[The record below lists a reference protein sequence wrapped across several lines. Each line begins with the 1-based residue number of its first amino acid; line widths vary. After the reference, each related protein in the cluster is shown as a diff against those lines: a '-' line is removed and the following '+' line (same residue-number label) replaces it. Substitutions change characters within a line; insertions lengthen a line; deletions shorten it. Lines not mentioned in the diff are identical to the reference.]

1 MWHKTDKQKWIDKT
15 KTKGRKQMKASLEW
29 LQEYSDIDV
38 NCIELGDILTMTGSK
53 VEEVIQKGNDIKNVV
68 VGKILEIEKHPDADK
83 LVITKVDVGNNI
95 LQIVTGAN
103 NIKVNDIIP
112 VAKDGAELPNGV
124 KIKTGKLRGIESC
137 GMMCSVGELNL
148 SISDYPEQIEDGIMI
163 LGKKYEKDLGKDIVE
178 VLDLKEEIID
188 FEITPNRPDCLS
200 IEGLGRETA
209 ASLDKPF
216 KNPRKNIDELQ
227 IPDKK
232 EIEGLTVDI
241 TAPELCYRYIAR
253 VVKNVKVGPSPDW
266 MKKRLKACGIR
277 SINNIVDI
285 TNYVMLEMGQPMH
298 AFDINSISGKHI
310 TVRRAENGEK
320 ITTLDETERVLDEN
334 DLVIA
339 DEEKAVAIAGVM
351 GGLNSEI
358 EKDTQTVVF
367 ESAMFYGGSIRKTA
381 KKVGLRTE
389 SSARYE
395 KGLSSENTLR
405 AINRAVELVELL
417 GAGEVVEGKI
427 DVYPTKQKINKIKLD
442 VDKINTLLGTNISK
456 QKMINILEKLDI
468 KVENDMA
475 IAPYFRMDLEFV
487 ADIAEE
493 VARFYGYDKLETTL
507 VRAGTTIGVRTK
519 EQKIEN
525 KIQEILVTNG
535 LSEIYTYG
543 FLSEKDLEK
552 SKIKKELID
561 NAITIINPLG
571 DEFKLMRPTTI
582 PSMMQILAGNNNK
595 KNQNV
600 KLFDISRNYKNI
612 DNQVEKGEVPLQENI
627 LTIGMYGE
635 DVDFYTLKGLVE
647 NILEAANVNRYDIE
661 RETTNESYHPGRCA
675 NLKVGI
681 DTIATFGEVHPEVL
695 MNYEINKR
703 VYLAEINITKIVK
716 YSKANKKYTEVPKFP
731 AAERDIA
738 VIVDEDVQ
746 VGDIEKAITKKC
758 KRLLKGQKGLEEL
771 KLFDI
776 YRDEKIG
783 ENKKSVAYS
792 LIFRDKTKSLSDD
805 EINPVMEEIT
815 KELEEKFKAELRK

>member
-1 MWHKTDKQKWIDKT
+1 
-15 KTKGRKQMKASLEW
+15 MKASLEW

-38 NCIELGDILTMTGSK
+38 NCLELGDILTMTGSK
-53 VEEVIQKGNDIKNVV
+53 VEEVIQTGTDIKNVV
-68 VGKILEIEKHPDADK
+68 VGKILEIEKHPNADK
-83 LVITKVDVGNNI
+83 LVITKVDVGNEVI
-95 LQIVTGAN
+95 QIVTGAN

-124 KIKTGKLRGIESC
+124 KIKTGKLRGVESC
-137 GMMCSVGELNL
+137 GMMCSLGELNL
-148 SISDYPEQIEDGIMI
+148 SINDYPEQIEDGIMI
-163 LGKKYEKDLGKDIVE
+163 LGEKYEKDLGKDIVE

-209 ASLDKPF
+209 ASLNKPF

-227 IPDKK
+227 VPDKK
-232 EIEGLTVDI
+232 EIEGLKVDI
-241 TAPELCYRYIAR
+241 TAPDLCYRYIAR

-266 MKKRLKACGIR
+266 VKKRLKACGMR

-310 TVRRAENGEK
+310 TVRRAGNGEK
-320 ITTLDETERVLDEN
+320 ITTLDETERVLDEK

-367 ESAMFYGGSIRKTA
+367 ESAMFYGGNIRKTA

-456 QKMINILEKLDI
+456 QEMIDILEKVDI

-493 VARFYGYDKLETTL
+493 IARFYGYDKLETTL

-535 LSEIYTYG
+535 FSEIYTYG

-661 RETTNESYHPGRCA
+661 REITNESYHPGRCA

-758 KRLLKGQKGLEEL
+758 KKLLKGQKGLEEL

-783 ENKKSVAYS
+783 KNKKSVAYS

-815 KELEEKFKAELRK
+815 KELEEKFGAELRK

>member
-1 MWHKTDKQKWIDKT
+1 
-15 KTKGRKQMKASLEW
+15 MKASVEW
-29 LQEYSDIDV
+29 LREYSDIDV
-38 NCIELGDILTMTGSK
+38 DCVKLGDILTMTGSK
-53 VEEVIQKGNDIKNVV
+53 VEEIIQKGNDIKNVV

-83 LVITKVDVGNNI
+83 LVITKVDVGTEK
-95 LQIVTGAN
+95 LQIVTGAK

-124 KIKTGKLRGIESC
+124 KIKTGKLRGVESC

-148 SISDYPEQIEDGIMI
+148 DIHDYPDQIENGIMI
-163 LGKKYEKDLGKDIVE
+163 LDKSLEKDLGKDIVE
-178 VLDLKEEIID
+178 VLGLREEVID

-209 ASLDKPF
+209 VSLNKPF
-216 KNPRKNIDELQ
+216 KNPRKNIDEMNV
-227 IPDKK
+227 PNKD
-232 EIEGLTVDI
+232 EIEGLKVDI
-241 TAPELCYRYIAR
+241 SAPDLCYRYIAR
-253 VVKNVKVGPSPDW
+253 VVKNVKIGPSPEW
-266 MKKRLKACGIR
+266 MRKRLNACGIR

-298 AFDINSISGKHI
+298 AFDINSINGKHI
-310 TVRRAENGEK
+310 TVRRAKNGEK
-320 ITTLDETERVLDEN
+320 ITTLDEEERTLDEN

-339 DEEKAVAIAGVM
+339 DDEKAVAIAGVM

-367 ESAMFYGGSIRKTA
+367 ESAMFYGGNIRKTA

-389 SSARYE
+389 SSSRYE

-405 AINRAVELVELL
+405 AVNRAVELVKLL
-417 GAGEVVEGKI
+417 GAGEEVEGKI

-442 VDKINTLLGTNISK
+442 VERINNLLGTHLSK
-456 QKMINILEKLDI
+456 QEMIDILEKLDI

-475 IAPYFRMDLEFV
+475 IAPYFRMDLACI
-487 ADIAEE
+487 ADLAEE

-507 VRAGTTIGVRTK
+507 IRAGTTIGIRNK

-525 KIQEILVTNG
+525 KIQDVLVYNG
-535 LSEIYTYG
+535 FSEIYTYG

-552 SKIKKELID
+552 SKINKETIE
-561 NAITIINPLG
+561 NAIKIINPLG
-571 DEFKLMRPTTI
+571 DEFRLMRPTTI

-600 KLFDISRNYKNI
+600 KLFDISRNYRNI
-612 DNQVEKGEVPLQENI
+612 NGQVEKGEVPLQENI

-635 DVDFYTLKGLVE
+635 NVDFYILKGIIE
-647 NILEAANVNRYDIE
+647 NILEAANVNHYDIE
-661 RETTNESYHPGRCA
+661 KETTNESYHPGRCA
-675 NLKVGI
+675 NLKVGN
-681 DTIATFGEVHPEVL
+681 DVIATFGEVHPEVL

-703 VYLAEINITKIVK
+703 VYLAELNITKIVK
-716 YSKANKKYTEVPKFP
+716 YSRANKKYEEVPKFP
-731 AAERDIA
+731 AVERDIA
-738 VIVDEDVQ
+738 IIVDESIE
-746 VGDIEKAITKKC
+746 VGELEKAITKKC
-758 KRLLKGQKGLEEL
+758 KKLLKGKKSLEKL

-776 YRDEKIG
+776 YRDAKLG

-805 EINPVMEEIT
+805 EINPVMDEVI
-815 KELEEKFKAELRK
+815 KELEEKFGAELRK

>member
-1 MWHKTDKQKWIDKT
+1 
-15 KTKGRKQMKASLEW
+15 MKASLEW

-38 NCIELGDILTMTGSK
+38 NCLELGDILTMTGSK
-53 VEEVIQKGNDIKNVV
+53 VEEVIQTGTDIKNVA

-83 LVITKVDVGNNI
+83 LVITKVDVGNEVI
-95 LQIVTGAN
+95 QIVTGAKN
-103 NIKVNDIIP
+103 VKVNDIIP

-124 KIKTGKLRGIESC
+124 KIKTGKLRGVESC
-137 GMMCSVGELNL
+137 GMMCSLGELNL
-148 SISDYPEQIEDGIMI
+148 SINDYPEQIEDGIMI
-163 LGKKYEKDLGKDIVE
+163 LGEKYEKDLGKDIVE

-209 ASLDKPF
+209 ASLNKPF

-227 IPDKK
+227 VPDKK
-232 EIEGLTVDI
+232 EIEGLKVDI
-241 TAPELCYRYIAR
+241 TAPDLCYRYIAR

-266 MKKRLKACGIR
+266 MKKRLKACGMR

-320 ITTLDETERVLDEN
+320 ITTLDETERVLDEK
-334 DLVIA
+334 DLVIS

-367 ESAMFYGGSIRKTA
+367 ESAMFYGGNIRKTA

-456 QKMINILEKLDI
+456 QEMIDILEKVDI

-475 IAPYFRMDLEFV
+475 IAPYFRMDLEFI

-716 YSKANKKYTEVPKFP
+716 YSRVNKKYTEVPKFP

-758 KRLLKGQKGLEEL
+758 KKLLKGQK
-771 KLFDI
+771 
-776 YRDEKIG
+776 IG
-783 ENKKSVAYS
+783 KNKKSVAYS

-815 KELEEKFKAELRK
+815 KELEEKFGAELRK

>member
-1 MWHKTDKQKWIDKT
+1 
-15 KTKGRKQMKASLEW
+15 MKASLEW

-38 NCIELGDILTMTGSK
+38 NCLELGDILTMTGSK
-53 VEEVIQKGNDIKNVV
+53 VEEVIQTGTDIKNVV

-83 LVITKVDVGNNI
+83 LVITKVDVGNEVI
-95 LQIVTGAN
+95 QIVTGAKN
-103 NIKVNDIIP
+103 VKVNDIIP

-124 KIKTGKLRGIESC
+124 KIKTGKLRGVESC
-137 GMMCSVGELNL
+137 GMMCSLGELNL
-148 SISDYPEQIEDGIMI
+148 SINDYPEQIEDGIMI
-163 LGKKYEKDLGKDIVE
+163 LGEKYEKDLGKDIVE

-209 ASLDKPF
+209 ASLNKPF

-227 IPDKK
+227 VPDKK
-232 EIEGLTVDI
+232 EIEGLKVDI
-241 TAPELCYRYIAR
+241 TAPDLCYRYIAR

-266 MKKRLKACGIR
+266 MKKRLKACGMR

-320 ITTLDETERVLDEN
+320 ITTLDETERVLDEK

-367 ESAMFYGGSIRKTA
+367 ESAMFYGGNIRKTA

-456 QKMINILEKLDI
+456 QEMINILEKLDI

-716 YSKANKKYTEVPKFP
+716 YSRVNKKYTEVPKFP

-758 KRLLKGQKGLEEL
+758 KKLLKGQKGLEEL

-783 ENKKSVAYS
+783 KNKKSVAYS

>member
-1 MWHKTDKQKWIDKT
+1 
-15 KTKGRKQMKASLEW
+15 MKASLEW

-38 NCIELGDILTMTGSK
+38 NCLELGDILTMTGSK
-53 VEEVIQKGNDIKNVV
+53 VEEVIQTGTDIKNVV
-68 VGKILEIEKHPDADK
+68 VGKILEIEKHPNADK
-83 LVITKVDVGNNI
+83 LVITKVDVGNEVI
-95 LQIVTGAN
+95 QIVTGAN

-124 KIKTGKLRGIESC
+124 KIKTGKLRGVESC
-137 GMMCSVGELNL
+137 GMMCSLGELNL
-148 SISDYPEQIEDGIMI
+148 SINDYPEQIEDGIMI
-163 LGKKYEKDLGKDIVE
+163 LGEKYEKDLGKDIVE

-209 ASLDKPF
+209 ASLNKPF

-227 IPDKK
+227 VPDKK
-232 EIEGLTVDI
+232 EIEGLKVDI
-241 TAPELCYRYIAR
+241 TAPDLCYRYIAR

-266 MKKRLKACGIR
+266 VKKRLKACGMR

-310 TVRRAENGEK
+310 TVRRAGNGEK
-320 ITTLDETERVLDEN
+320 ITTLDETERVLDEK

-367 ESAMFYGGSIRKTA
+367 ESAMFYGGNIRKTA

-417 GAGEVVEGKI
+417 GAVEVVAGKI

-456 QKMINILEKLDI
+456 QEMINILEKLDI

-493 VARFYGYDKLETTL
+493 IARFYGYDKLETTL

-571 DEFKLMRPTTI
+571 DEFRLMRPTTI

-716 YSKANKKYTEVPKFP
+716 YSRVNKKYTEVPKFP

-758 KRLLKGQKGLEEL
+758 KKLLKGQKGLEEL

-783 ENKKSVAYS
+783 KNKKSVAYS

-815 KELEEKFKAELRK
+815 KELEEKFGAELRK

>member
-1 MWHKTDKQKWIDKT
+1 
-15 KTKGRKQMKASLEW
+15 
-29 LQEYSDIDV
+29 
-38 NCIELGDILTMTGSK
+38 
-53 VEEVIQKGNDIKNVV
+53 
-68 VGKILEIEKHPDADK
+68 
-83 LVITKVDVGNNI
+83 
-95 LQIVTGAN
+95 
-103 NIKVNDIIP
+103 
-112 VAKDGAELPNGV
+112 
-124 KIKTGKLRGIESC
+124 
-137 GMMCSVGELNL
+137 
-148 SISDYPEQIEDGIMI
+148 MI

-227 IPDKK
+227 IPNKK

-367 ESAMFYGGSIRKTA
+367 ESAMFYGGNIRKTA

-456 QKMINILEKLDI
+456 QEMINILEKLDI

-493 VARFYGYDKLETTL
+493 IARFYGYDKLETTL

>member
-1 MWHKTDKQKWIDKT
+1 
-15 KTKGRKQMKASLEW
+15 MKASLEW

-38 NCIELGDILTMTGSK
+38 NCLELGDILTMTGSK

-148 SISDYPEQIEDGIMI
+148 SISDYPGQIEDGIMI

-227 IPDKK
+227 IPNKK

-339 DEEKAVAIAGVM
+339 DDKKAVAIAGVM

-367 ESAMFYGGSIRKTA
+367 ESAMFYGGNIRKTA

-456 QKMINILEKLDI
+456 QEMINILEKLDI

-493 VARFYGYDKLETTL
+493 IARFYGYDKLETTL

>member
-1 MWHKTDKQKWIDKT
+1 
-15 KTKGRKQMKASLEW
+15 MKASLEW

-38 NCIELGDILTMTGSK
+38 NCLELGDILTMTGSK
-53 VEEVIQKGNDIKNVV
+53 VEEVIQTGTDIKNVV
-68 VGKILEIEKHPDADK
+68 VGKILEIEKHPNAYK
-83 LVITKVDVGNNI
+83 LVITKVDVGNEVI
-95 LQIVTGAN
+95 QIVTGAN

-124 KIKTGKLRGIESC
+124 KIKTGKLRGVESC
-137 GMMCSVGELNL
+137 GMMCSLGELNL
-148 SISDYPEQIEDGIMI
+148 SINDYPEQIEDGIMI
-163 LGKKYEKDLGKDIVE
+163 LGEKYEKDLGKDIVE

-209 ASLDKPF
+209 ASLNKPF
-216 KNPRKNIDELQ
+216 KNPGKNIDELQ
-227 IPDKK
+227 VPDKK
-232 EIEGLTVDI
+232 EIEGLKVDI
-241 TAPELCYRYIAR
+241 TAPDLCYRYIAR

-266 MKKRLKACGIR
+266 MKKRLKACGMR

-285 TNYVMLEMGQPMH
+285 TNYVMLEMGQPLH

-320 ITTLDETERVLDEN
+320 ITTLDETERVLDEK

-367 ESAMFYGGSIRKTA
+367 ESAMFYGGNIRKTA

-456 QKMINILEKLDI
+456 QEMIDILEKVDI

-535 LSEIYTYG
+535 FSEIYTYG

-647 NILEAANVNRYDIE
+647 NILEAANVNRYDIQ

-695 MNYEINKR
+695 INYEINKR

-716 YSKANKKYTEVPKFP
+716 YSRVNKKYTEVPKFP

-815 KELEEKFKAELRK
+815 KELEEKFGAELRK

>member
-1 MWHKTDKQKWIDKT
+1 
-15 KTKGRKQMKASLEW
+15 MKASLEW

-38 NCIELGDILTMTGSK
+38 NCLELGDILTMTGSK
-53 VEEVIQKGNDIKNVV
+53 VEEVIQTGTDIKNVV
-68 VGKILEIEKHPDADK
+68 VGKILEIEKHPNADK
-83 LVITKVDVGNNI
+83 LVITKVDVGNEVI
-95 LQIVTGAN
+95 QIVTGAN

-124 KIKTGKLRGIESC
+124 KIKTGKLRGVESC
-137 GMMCSVGELNL
+137 GMMCSLGELNL
-148 SISDYPEQIEDGIMI
+148 SINDYPEQIEDGIMI
-163 LGKKYEKDLGKDIVE
+163 LGEKYEKDLGKDIVE

-209 ASLDKPF
+209 ASLNKPF

-227 IPDKK
+227 VPDKK
-232 EIEGLTVDI
+232 EIEGLKVDI
-241 TAPELCYRYIAR
+241 TAPDLCYRYIAR

-266 MKKRLKACGIR
+266 MKKRLKACGMR

-320 ITTLDETERVLDEN
+320 ITTLDETERVLDEK

-367 ESAMFYGGSIRKTA
+367 ESAMFYGGNTRKTA

-456 QKMINILEKLDI
+456 QEMIDILEKVDI

-647 NILEAANVNRYDIE
+647 NILEAANVNRYDIQ

-695 MNYEINKR
+695 INYEINKR

-716 YSKANKKYTEVPKFP
+716 YSRVNKKYTEVPKFP

-758 KRLLKGQKGLEEL
+758 KKLLKGQKGLEEL

-783 ENKKSVAYS
+783 KNKKSVAYS

-815 KELEEKFKAELRK
+815 KELEEKFGAELRK

>member
-1 MWHKTDKQKWIDKT
+1 MV
-15 KTKGRKQMKASLEW
+15 R
-29 LQEYSDIDV
+29 
-38 NCIELGDILTMTGSK
+38 
-53 VEEVIQKGNDIKNVV
+53 
-68 VGKILEIEKHPDADK
+68 
-83 LVITKVDVGNNI
+83 
-95 LQIVTGAN
+95 
-103 NIKVNDIIP
+103 
-112 VAKDGAELPNGV
+112 
-124 KIKTGKLRGIESC
+124 
-137 GMMCSVGELNL
+137 
-148 SISDYPEQIEDGIMI
+148 
-163 LGKKYEKDLGKDIVE
+163 
-178 VLDLKEEIID
+178 
-188 FEITPNRPDCLS
+188 
-200 IEGLGRETA
+200 
-209 ASLDKPF
+209 
-216 KNPRKNIDELQ
+216 
-227 IPDKK
+227 
-232 EIEGLTVDI
+232 
-241 TAPELCYRYIAR
+241 
-253 VVKNVKVGPSPDW
+253 
-266 MKKRLKACGIR
+266 RLKACGIR

-285 TNYVMLEMGQPMH
+285 TNYVMLEMGGPLH
-298 AFDINSISGKHI
+298 AFDINSIEGKHI
-310 TVRRAENGEK
+310 IVRRAKKGEE
-320 ITTLDETERVLDEN
+320 ITTLDEQKRILDED

-339 DEEKAVAIAGVM
+339 DNSKPVAIAGVM

-358 EKDTQTVVF
+358 EKDTKTIVF
-367 ESAMFYGGSIRKTA
+367 ESAVFYGGAIRKTA

-389 SSARYE
+389 SSSRFE
-395 KGLSSENTLR
+395 KGLSSENALR
-405 AINRAVELVELL
+405 TINRAIELVELI
-417 GAGEVVEGKI
+417 GAGEAVEAKI
-427 DVYPTKQKINKIKLD
+427 DVYPTKQKTNKIKLD
-442 VDKINTLLGTNISK
+442 VKRINNLLGTNISK
-456 QKMINILEKLDI
+456 QEMIDILEKVDI

-493 VARFYGYDKLETTL
+493 IARFYGYDKLETTL

-647 NILEAANVNRYDIE
+647 NILEATNVNRYDIE

-695 MNYEINKR
+695 INYEINKR

-716 YSKANKKYTEVPKFP
+716 YSRVNKKYTEVPKFP

-758 KRLLKGQKGLEEL
+758 KKLLKGQKGLEEL

-783 ENKKSVAYS
+783 KNKKSVAYS

-815 KELEEKFKAELRK
+815 KELEEKFGAELRK

>member
-1 MWHKTDKQKWIDKT
+1 
-15 KTKGRKQMKASLEW
+15 MKASLEW

-38 NCIELGDILTMTGSK
+38 NCLELGDILTMTGSK
-53 VEEVIQKGNDIKNVV
+53 VEEVIQTGTDIKNVV
-68 VGKILEIEKHPDADK
+68 VGKILEIEKHPNADK
-83 LVITKVDVGNNI
+83 LVITKVDVGNEVI
-95 LQIVTGAN
+95 QIVTGAN

-124 KIKTGKLRGIESC
+124 KIKTGKLRGVESC
-137 GMMCSVGELNL
+137 GMMCSLGELNL
-148 SISDYPEQIEDGIMI
+148 SINDYPEQIEDGIMI
-163 LGKKYEKDLGKDIVE
+163 LGEKYEKDLGKDIVE

-209 ASLDKPF
+209 ASLNKPF

-227 IPDKK
+227 VPDKK
-232 EIEGLTVDI
+232 EIEGLKVDI
-241 TAPELCYRYIAR
+241 TAPDLCYRYIAR

-266 MKKRLKACGIR
+266 MKKRLKACGMR

-320 ITTLDETERVLDEN
+320 ITTLDETERVLDEK
-334 DLVIA
+334 DLVIS

-367 ESAMFYGGSIRKTA
+367 ESAMFYGGNIRKTA

-456 QKMINILEKLDI
+456 QEMIDILEKVDI

-475 IAPYFRMDLEFV
+475 IAPYFRMDLEFI

-661 RETTNESYHPGRCA
+661 RETINESYHPGRCA

-716 YSKANKKYTEVPKFP
+716 YSRVNKKYTEVPKFP

-758 KRLLKGQKGLEEL
+758 KKLLKGQKGLEEL

-783 ENKKSVAYS
+783 KNKKSVAYS

-815 KELEEKFKAELRK
+815 KELEEKFGAELRK